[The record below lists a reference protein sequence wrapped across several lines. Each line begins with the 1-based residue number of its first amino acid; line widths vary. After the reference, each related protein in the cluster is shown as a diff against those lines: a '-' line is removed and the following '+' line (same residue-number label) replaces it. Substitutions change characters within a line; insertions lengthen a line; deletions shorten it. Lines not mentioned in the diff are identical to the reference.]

1 MRKYFIN
8 FRPTHSKLDNHYCF
22 FLGSIN
28 ILNFYLFHHMVNL
41 LPTAADALVESTTGI
56 TTGIAK
62 NVPIIGNTAI
72 CADSVC
78 TTGRAGINFYCSPNP
93 VAKVFFGAS
102 CVCGV
107 LGAASSGTALV
118 TSFVGI
124 PVGGW
129 VGSFGAR
136 AFNRLG
142 KYTLHMGNVTSGNV
156 TNITEIGE
164 LMS

>member
-1 MRKYFIN
+1 MIN
-8 FRPTHSKLDNHYCF
+8 LAPSTVDTL
-22 FLGSIN
+22 
-28 ILNFYLFHHMVNL
+28 
-41 LPTAADALVESTTGI
+41 AESVTEITSGI
-56 TTGIAK
+56 SK
-62 NVPIIGNTAI
+62 NVPIIGNAAI

-118 TSFVGI
+118 TSFAGI
-124 PVGGW
+124 PVAGW
-129 VGSFGAR
+129 IGSFGAR
-136 AFNRLG
+136 GFNRLG
-142 KYTLHMGNVTSGNV
+142 KYTLNMGNVTSGNV
-156 TNITEIGE
+156 TNATDISE

>member
-1 MRKYFIN
+1 MI
-8 FRPTHSKLDNHYCF
+8 
-22 FLGSIN
+22 
-28 ILNFYLFHHMVNL
+28 NL
-41 LPTAADALVESTTGI
+41 LPTATDVLAESATDITTGI
-56 TTGIAK
+56 TK
-62 NVPIIGNTAI
+62 NVPIVGNAAI
-72 CADSVC
+72 CTDSLY
-78 TTGRAGINFYCSPNP
+78 TTGCAGINFYCSPNP
-93 VAKVFFGAS
+93 VARIFFGTS
-102 CVCGV
+102 CICGV

-118 TSFVGI
+118 TSFAGI
-124 PVGGW
+124 PAGAW